1 VPRKTNLAKERQRAI
16 MQNPKVLKGL
26 GEIVAETGHV
36 MTPEIVL
43 TGILLEAA
51 ETLKKMDSKKIE
63 EWRASGARFREE
75 LSRQI
80 AERRDRKTRGAQ
92 KDAEAEES
100 QDKTGSGAATKG
112 KPAESA

>member
-36 MTPEIVL
+36 MTPETVL

-63 EWRASGARFREE
+63 EWRAAGARFREE
-75 LSRQI
+75 LSRQV

-92 KDAEAEES
+92 KDAQAGKS
-100 QDKTGSGAATKG
+100 ADKAGSGAAAEG
-112 KPAESA
+112 KSSESA